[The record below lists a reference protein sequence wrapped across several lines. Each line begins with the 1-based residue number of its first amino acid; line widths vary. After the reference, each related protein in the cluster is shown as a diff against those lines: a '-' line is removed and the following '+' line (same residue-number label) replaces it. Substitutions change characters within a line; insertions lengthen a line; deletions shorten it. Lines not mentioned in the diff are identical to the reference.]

1 MPAGDAAPEARLR
14 LAFHPP
20 GIYIFPI
27 LCTGYSTLLCRILP
41 TAAHTPYCLHD
52 IPLFFTALFRQPYT
66 FPTGCTISRSSLLPL
81 PTAAHTPYW
90 LHDIPLFFAA
100 LFRQPHAFCTAYG
113 LFSLFSIPLIGNDT
127 LPVQSRVILLSRAAF
142 CR

>member
-1 MPAGDAAPEARLR
+1 MPAGDAAP
-14 LAFHPP
+14 
-20 GIYIFPI
+20 
-27 LCTGYSTLLCRILP
+27 
-41 TAAHTPYCLHD
+41 AAVHTPYWLHD
-52 IPLFFTALFRQPYT
+52 IPLFFTASSGSYT
-66 FPTGCTISRSSLLPL
+66 HSLL
-81 PTAAHTPYW
+81 

-127 LPVQSRVILLSRAAF
+127 LPVQSWVILLSRAAF